1 MPTLVMMHGLTGTA
15 EMIRPLAESILSP
28 GMSLI
33 LPQASI
39 PHPNRGFAWWLRD
52 APPTDP
58 LDEASIQQV
67 ENSVELIVNHI
78 LQEAPEDDLIIGGFS
93 QGAAMALE
101 VMQHPS
107 IRYSVKGLILIS
119 GKVLRPQCVVEH
131 LRDNPISA
139 VWMHGE
145 RDEMVPIYQGLEVY
159 DALMD
164 AGCPLLDLRHAKGH
178 MVDLSQKE
186 KIVEW
191 VTSITR

>member
-1 MPTLVMMHGLTGTA
+1 MMHGLTGTA

-28 GMSLI
+28 SMHLI

-67 ENSVELIVNHI
+67 ENSVELVVDYI
-78 LQEAPEDDLIIGGFS
+78 LQEAPEGEIILGGFS

-101 VMQHPS
+101 VMQHSS
-107 IRYSVKGLILIS
+107 IRSSVKGLILIS
-119 GKVLRPQCVVEH
+119 GKVLRPHNVAKYLQK
-131 LRDNPISA
+131 NPIPA

-145 RDEMVPIYQGLEVY
+145 RDEMVPMYQGLEVY
-159 DALMD
+159 DALMN

-186 KIVEW
+186 KIVDW